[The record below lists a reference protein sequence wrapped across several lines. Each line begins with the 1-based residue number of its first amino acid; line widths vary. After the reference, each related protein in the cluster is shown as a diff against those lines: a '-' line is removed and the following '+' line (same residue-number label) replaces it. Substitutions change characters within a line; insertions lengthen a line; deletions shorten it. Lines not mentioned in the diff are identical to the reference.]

1 MRKLLI
7 LLLLIVVYNHSPLFA
22 QNIIIQQNNNQQAP
36 KERIIEKKIYV
47 PIEIEKKETPRQPIC
62 LHGYLYVFPDDL
74 GRFGEY
80 PSKMINSL
88 NKSKPYGRGNWRL
101 PTLEELQ
108 LMAQNSDKLGAVIY
122 RGQMVSFYMHS
133 FYGNA
138 CVCDTHVLVSGDF
151 DYPIRLVST
160 DY

>member
-1 MRKLLI
+1 MRKLII
-7 LLLLIVVYNHSPLFA
+7 LCLFVLTYATLSA

-36 KERIIEKKIYV
+36 KEKIIEKKIYV
-47 PIEIEKKETPRQPIC
+47 PVEKKEDPKQPIC
-62 LHGYLYVFPDDL
+62 LHGYLYVFPEDL
-74 GRFGEY
+74 GRFREY
-80 PSKMINSL
+80 PSKMINML

-108 LMAQNSDKLGAVIY
+108 MMEQNSYKLGYVIY
-122 RGQMVSFYMHS
+122 KSQMVDFYMHS
-133 FYGNA
+133 YYGNA
-138 CVCDTHVLVSGDF
+138 CICDTHILVSPDDNF